1 MVAAVTFSMVILA
14 GSFIIIAGMRY
25 RSRAMEMAHRERLA
39 MIERG
44 IAPPPEVDP
53 GRFERAMGLPAW
65 DEEVAAR
72 SARDRRIGV
81 IFMGIGAALWFLI
94 TFAGGAPETGFG
106 LGGAV
111 AVLGIAFYVNS
122 QLELRHA
129 TPRRSPKTLEP
140 KSLGGPNERSE

>member
-1 MVAAVTFSMVILA
+1 
-14 GSFIIIAGMRY
+14 
-25 RSRAMEMAHRERLA
+25 
-39 MIERG
+39 
-44 IAPPPEVDP
+44 
-53 GRFERAMGLPAW
+53 
-65 DEEVAAR
+65 
-72 SARDRRIGV
+72 
-81 IFMGIGAALWFLI
+81 MGIGAALWFLI